1 MPTEPR
7 SPNDS
12 PQSTPFSRYRL
23 RHHAKR
29 FGLSVDS
36 ARVAWLTMMLVLP
49 VLGSSHGAEPLPS
62 SPAKNE
68 RPNIL
73 FIFSDDHALQAIG
86 AYGGRYRDLDPT
98 PHIDRLARQG
108 MIFRSSF
115 CTNSI
120 CGPSRAVILT
130 GKHSHL
136 NGFTSNGNRFN
147 GDQQTFPKL
156 LQQGGYT
163 TALFGKWHLEDTP
176 QGFDAWRILPGQGE
190 YYNPVMIS
198 PKGKERIPGY
208 CSDLV
213 TDLAIDWL
221 DNERDRKKPFM
232 LMVQHK
238 APHRNWMPPERYLN
252 LYDNVTFPEPET
264 LFDRYTDNASPARNQ
279 EMEIDRHMDL
289 VSDLFADLAPA
300 PRGPAKPATSTP
312 LHPHFRNL
320 TPAQI
325 EAWHRALDAKN
336 EAFAQAQLRGEQL
349 VRWKYQRYMQHYMA
363 CVKSVD
369 DSVGTLIEYLEK
381 TGLRENTVVIYSSD
395 QGFYLGDH
403 GWYDKRWMYEESLAM
418 PLIVHWPGVTPPES
432 ESTQM
437 VQNLDYAETFLD
449 LAGIAIPADMQ
460 GVSLVPLLRGEK
472 PRQWRDAIY
481 YHYYEFPGV
490 HSVAR
495 HYGIRTERYKLI
507 SFYQTGEWEFYDL
520 AEDPDERTSAYHEP
534 RYEATI
540 ADLKV
545 RLETLRREYQDD
557 TVAPPE
563 SAAEESSPALRG
575 KTRALPGKN

>member
-1 MPTEPR
+1 M
-7 SPNDS
+7 
-12 PQSTPFSRYRL
+12 
-23 RHHAKR
+23 
-29 FGLSVDS
+29 
-36 ARVAWLTMMLVLP
+36 RVAWLTMMLVFP
-49 VLGSSHGAEPLPS
+49 VVGASHGAQPPPS
-62 SPAKNE
+62 SLGKNE

-198 PKGKERIPGY
+198 PKGKERIQGY

-221 DNERDRKKPFM
+221 DNQRDRKKPFM

-252 LYDNVTFPEPET
+252 LYDNVTFPEPDT

-289 VSDLFADLAPA
+289 VSDLFANLTPA
-300 PRGPAKPATSTP
+300 PRGPAKPDAATP
-312 LHPHFRNL
+312 LHPHFRHL

-325 EAWHRALDAKN
+325 EAWHQALDAKN
-336 EAFAQAQLRGEQL
+336 AAFAQAQLRGEQL

-418 PLIVHWPGVTPPES
+418 PLIVQWPGVTPPGS
-432 ESTQM
+432 QSTQM

-460 GVSLVPLLRGEK
+460 GVSLVPILRGEK

-495 HYGIRTERYKLI
+495 HYGIRTERFKLI

-520 AEDPDERTSAYHEP
+520 AEDPDERTSVYHEP

-540 ADLKV
+540 AELKV
-545 RLETLRREYQDD
+545 RLEALRREYQDD
-557 TVAPPE
+557 TADPPE
-563 SAAEESSPALRG
+563 SAAEESPPALRG
-575 KTRALPGKN
+575 KTPALPGRN